1 MRIPFDCRVNVRVQV
16 GSLHNSCIVVEEI
29 AFTPQRVVVDFGN
42 CFALEDLACY
52 SNRPARTHDKVAMFE
67 LCVFI
72 YTL

>member
-1 MRIPFDCRVNVRVQV
+1 
-16 GSLHNSCIVVEEI
+16 
-29 AFTPQRVVVDFGN
+29 
-42 CFALEDLACY
+42 LACY